1 MASLKSFFK
10 ALIGVLGIFS
20 FYGYIFLAIIQSL
33 FFVFTIIVGFSYY
46 SYVIWLVPFMPI
58 EMNLEFF
65 WIVFLEFWKFLGFG
79 LIWGVIGI
87 IYLIKNQK
95 RYKQILSNKESP
107 TNIELKN
114 SLFYAIFS
122 IIILVFNIIINLFL
136 V

>member
-10 ALIGVLGIFS
+10 TLIGVLGIFS

-65 WIVFLEFWKFLGFG
+65 
-79 LIWGVIGI
+79 
-87 IYLIKNQK
+87 
-95 RYKQILSNKESP
+95 
-107 TNIELKN
+107 
-114 SLFYAIFS
+114 
-122 IIILVFNIIINLFL
+122 
-136 V
+136 